1 MRPCG
6 MPPAGRAAY
15 ARSQGS
21 KRWIPDQ
28 VRDDIPWDL
37 GASRTLDPKPG
48 PTSPR
53 VIPAPDPGSIAPRVI
68 PAPEPGS
75 IAHRVIPAPEPGS
88 TSPRVITAPEPGSI
102 SPRVIP
108 APEPGSICQRGFTL
122 IEVLV
127 ALGITAVA
135 LMAGLQATGSLSRN
149 AERQT
154 VTMLGQ
160 ICADNQLIALRLR
173 RQLPDTGN
181 TSVECTQAG
190 RLLQVEVSVRPT
202 PNPNFRRVDAR
213 VLDQGAYVLQVSTVM
228 GRN

>member
-1 MRPCG
+1 
-6 MPPAGRAAY
+6 MPLEEPAVDAG
-15 ARSQGS
+15 SQGS

-28 VRDDIPWDL
+28 VRDDRPW
-37 GASRTLDPKPG
+37 GPMPQRVIQAPKPG
-48 PTSPR
+48 F
-53 VIPAPDPGSIAPRVI
+53 IPQRVI
-68 PAPEPGS
+68 PAPELGS
-75 IAHRVIPAPEPGS
+75 IF
-88 TSPRVITAPEPGSI
+88 
-102 SPRVIP
+102 
-108 APEPGSICQRGFTL
+108 QRGFTL

-127 ALGITAVA
+127 ALGITAIA

-149 AERQT
+149 AERQN
-154 VTMLGQ
+154 VSMLGQ

-181 TSVECTQAG
+181 TSFECLQAG
-190 RLLQVEVSVRPT
+190 RPLQVEVSVRPT

>member
-1 MRPCG
+1 M
-6 MPPAGRAAY
+6 
-15 ARSQGS
+15 
-21 KRWIPDQ
+21 K
-28 VRDDIPWDL
+28 
-37 GASRTLDPKPG
+37 
-48 PTSPR
+48 
-53 VIPAPDPGSIAPRVI
+53 
-68 PAPEPGS
+68 
-75 IAHRVIPAPEPGS
+75 
-88 TSPRVITAPEPGSI
+88 
-102 SPRVIP
+102 
-108 APEPGSICQRGFTL
+108 QRGFTL

-127 ALGITAVA
+127 ALGITAMA
-135 LMAGLQATGSLSRN
+135 LMAGLQATGSLGRN

-154 VTMLGQ
+154 VSMLGQ

-190 RLLQVEVSVRPT
+190 RLLQVELSVRPT

>member
-1 MRPCG
+1 
-6 MPPAGRAAY
+6 MPLEKPAVDV
-15 ARSQGS
+15 GS
-21 KRWIPDQ
+21 LGAKRWIPDQ
-28 VRDDIPWDL
+28 VRDDSLWGPI
-37 GASRTLDPKPG
+37 RT
-48 PTSPR
+48 
-53 VIPAPDPGSIAPRVI
+53 RVI

-75 IAHRVIPAPEPGS
+75 IPTRVIPAPEPGPIP
-88 TSPRVITAPEPGSI
+88 T
-102 SPRVIP
+102 RVIP
-108 APEPGSICQRGFTL
+108 APEPGSIFQRGFTL

-127 ALGITAVA
+127 ALGITALA

-154 VTMLGQ
+154 VSMLGQ

-213 VLDQGAYVLQVSTVM
+213 VLDQGNYVLQVSTVM